1 MEEDKLCRKK
11 EGAKKTKLI
20 EFDAATHIYKVKGK
34 EVPSV
39 TTICRFL
46 SYDQAKNA
54 DQTMALM
61 ARERGTEVH
70 EACAFYDYSGDIPDD
85 LSADAAPYVAAYVQ
99 FKRDHDVDWKY
110 IEHITGCN
118 KNGDCLGYV
127 GTLDR
132 AGFVDGHFCVLDIK
146 TSAKVNIPSLS
157 AQLYGYDTL
166 IKFENADLEKYRAR
180 NLGLQLMRDGRYRLY
195 KCDWEQGYDLF
206 NNCLRIHYLTE
217 AMKGVR
223 YAVSKVE

>member
-1 MEEDKLCRKK
+1 MPEERGC
-11 EGAKKTKLI
+11 KKTKLI

-39 TTICRFL
+39 TTVCRFL

-70 EACAFYDYSGDIPDD
+70 EACAFYDYSGEIPDD

-132 AGFVDGHFCVLDIK
+132 AGFVDGQFCVLDIK
-146 TSAKVNIPSLS
+146 TSAKVNVPSLS
-157 AQLYGYDTL
+157 AQLYAYDIL
-166 IKFENADLEKYRAR
+166 IKFENPDLYQYKPL

-195 KCDWEQGYDLF
+195 RCVWEQGCLLF
-206 NNCLRIHYLTE
+206 NDCLAIHQQIE
-217 AMKGVR
+217 EMKGVR
-223 YAVSKVE
+223 YAVSRVE